1 MEDLIKQDILEFKE
15 RFLCHNRTVN
25 EEGNG
30 HKPAILWLTGLSGS
44 GKSTTAN
51 AIKRNLT
58 GCGCKVT
65 VIDGDNLRRGLCSNL
80 GFSPEDRME
89 NIRRAAEV
97 AKLFYQTGFIV
108 IVSLISP
115 LKKYR
120 EIAREICKNLTFIE
134 IFVDCPLDICE
145 ERDIKGLYRKARAG
159 EIKKFTGISAPYE
172 TPNNPEIVLW
182 TYQRCVEENCNLVT
196 IFLQRKNV
204 IKYTS

>member
-1 MEDLIKQDILEFKE
+1 MEDLAKQDVLEFKE
-15 RFLCHNRTVN
+15 CFLCHDRTIN
-25 EEGNG
+25 EEKNEY
-30 HKPAILWLTGLSGS
+30 KPAILWLTGLSGS

-51 AIKRNLT
+51 AIERNLIEY
-58 GCGCKVT
+58 GCRVA

-80 GFSPEDRME
+80 GFSPKDRME

-97 AKLFYQTGFIV
+97 ARLFYQAGFIA

-120 EIAREICKNLTFIE
+120 EIARKICEDLTFIE
-134 IFVDCPLDICE
+134 IFMDCPLDICE
-145 ERDIKGLYRKARAG
+145 ERDVKGLYRKARAG

-172 TPNNPEIVLW
+172 TPDNPEIVLQ

-204 IKYTS
+204 IKCTI

>member
-1 MEDLIKQDILEFKE
+1 MENLIKQDVLEFKK
-15 RFLCHNRTVN
+15 RFLCHNHADN

-51 AIKRNLT
+51 AIKRNLI
-58 GCGCKVT
+58 GYGCKVA

-97 AKLFYQTGFIV
+97 AKLFYQMDFIV

-120 EIAREICKNLTFIE
+120 KIAKEICKGLTFIE

-145 ERDIKGLYRKARAG
+145 KRDIKGLYKKARAG

-172 TPNNPEIVLW
+172 TPDNPEIVLW

-204 IKYTS
+204 IKCTI